1 MTMMT
6 TKRETRWTSSDQSS
20 VSWGWRVINIL
31 SNITEGLTAAAKKN
45 LYVLT
50 DESMTMIPL

>member
-1 MTMMT
+1 MTA
-6 TKRETRWTSSDQSS
+6 KRETRWTSSDQSS
-20 VSWGWRVINIL
+20 VLWGWGAINII
-31 SNITEGLTAAAKKN
+31 SNITDGLIAAAKKN